1 MTSNGFPGVK
11 AEAFLFKLRSRELGL
26 RRASPFRSY
35 LTSPTA
41 SLQKKIESRYE
52 IKIITLINSLNEAIT
67 MKNYTEIEYALDKLL
82 SNLVLMD
89 DEQDDDD
96 IIETPNNSRGNGNN
110 RRQANQRNNSASSVE
125 DEEDLFAALRGRR
138 INQNKALQ
146 QWQKELFL
154 LYNGHLSLLR
164 FFTTPFLP
172 SLSATQDARNLSKE
186 YVTQQSSLWNKLFLL
201 LKELIISFP
210 FLGISLLFR
219 NSIEIKFFFTLLSH
233 SSIYDNVLLF
243 LEELLI
249 LRDDTFSLASIPS
262 FFSLVRSFSSKQLI
276 LFCRLLSLLIFEP
289 EDRHIMEGIE
299 MLKSLELLSL
309 RRNRN
314 ILITKNNLLTIEKN
328 QNLVRKRCI

>member
-1 MTSNGFPGVK
+1 MTPKGFLEVK
-11 AEAFLFKLRSRELGL
+11 TEAFLSKLRSRELGL

-35 LTSPTA
+35 LTSTSA
-41 SLQKKIESRYE
+41 SFQKKIESRYE
-52 IKIITLINSLNEAIT
+52 IKIISLINSLNEAIT
-67 MKNYTEIEYALDKLL
+67 TKSYTEIEYALDKLL
-82 SNLVLMD
+82 SCLVLMD
-89 DEQDDDD
+89 DEQDEDEML
-96 IIETPNNSRGNGNN
+96 ETDNNSRGNARS
-110 RRQANQRNNSASSVE
+110 RRQTTRRGNTTSTPD
-125 DEEDLFAALRGRR
+125 DEEDIFATLRGRR

-154 LYNGHLSLLR
+154 FYNGHLSLLR

-172 SLSATQDARNLSKE
+172 SASATKDARSLSKE
-186 YVTQQSSLWNKLFLL
+186 YMVQQSSLWNKLFLL
-201 LKELIISFP
+201 LKELIIAFP
-210 FLGISLLFR
+210 FLGVSSLFR
-219 NSIEIKFFFTLLSH
+219 NNVEIMFFFTLLSH
-233 SSIYDNVLLF
+233 SCIYDNVLLF

-328 QNLVRKRCI
+328 QNLVRNLLF